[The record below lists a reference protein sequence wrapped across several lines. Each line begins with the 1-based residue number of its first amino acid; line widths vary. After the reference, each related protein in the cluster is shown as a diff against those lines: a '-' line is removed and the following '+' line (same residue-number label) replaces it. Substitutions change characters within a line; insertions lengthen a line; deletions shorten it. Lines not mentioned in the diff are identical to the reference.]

1 MPLNYNAIDAL
12 TRKKYI
18 PELIDTFFK
27 STPLL
32 RRLRDRQETYD
43 GGPKI
48 VQPLI
53 YGELAYGKSYTFYDT
68 LEYDQNIP
76 ITAAEFDPKNLV
88 QPFIISRDEERRNS
102 GSDTQVLS
110 LLDSKFKIARRT
122 LVKMFATQLFAD
134 GTGNGGKD
142 LTGLAAAVS
151 DSGTYGGIS
160 RSEYAWWKSRVDAN
174 SGTARALTLD
184 MMLKMFINISE
195 GEDQPNL
202 IVCDPKT
209 WAVYH
214 NLVQGKVTMNTDEVQ
229 EMASWGF
236 NTLEFR
242 GKPVVEDPY
251 CPAGTMFFLNLRYL
265 QLRVDS
271 GTNFYVTKSR
281 QADNMIAF
289 KKEILWS
296 GNLTC
301 SNCKRQGVIKDIDVA
316 AWA

>member
-1 MPLNYNAIDAL
+1 MPLNYAAIDAL
-12 TRKKYI
+12 TRKKHI
-18 PELIDTFFK
+18 PELIDTFFN

-32 RRLRDRQETYD
+32 RKLRDRQETYD

-53 YGELAYGKSYTFYDT
+53 YGELSHGKSYTFYDT
-68 LEYDQNIP
+68 LQYDQNTP

-122 LVKMFATQLFAD
+122 LVKMFATQLFSD
-134 GTGNGGKD
+134 GTGNSGKN
-142 LTGLAAAVS
+142 LTGLAIAVS
-151 DSGTYGGIS
+151 DSGTYGGIA
-160 RSEYAWWKSRVDAN
+160 RTDYAWWKSRVDAN

-214 NLVQGKVTMNTDEVQ
+214 TLVQGKVTMNTEEVQ
-229 EMASWGF
+229 TMASWGF

-301 SNCKRQGVIKDIDVA
+301 SNCKRQGVIKDIDVT